1 MENQIKSILSN
12 KSVSHICF
20 IIPDARHFM
29 NNLRKLEQ
37 RAKKIKKVKLT
48 RRAKEDLKL
57 WLEFLGSAN
66 KGISIN
72 RIIFRKPN
80 LISYADA
87 SEAGISG
94 FCPQTGILWRYKFSD
109 IEAKSFTLNV
119 KEYIAST
126 INTAVQI
133 EQAKDINPYPCILD
147 RTDSTS
153 TAG

>member
-1 MENQIKSILSN
+1 
-12 KSVSHICF
+12 
-20 IIPDARHFM
+20 M

-37 RAKKIKKVKLT
+37 RAKKIKKVKLA

-87 SEAGISG
+87 SEVGISG
-94 FCPQTGILWRYKFSD
+94 FALKQASCGDTNSQT
-109 IEAKSFTLNV
+109 
-119 KEYIAST
+119 
-126 INTAVQI
+126 
-133 EQAKDINPYPCILD
+133 
-147 RTDSTS
+147 
-153 TAG
+153 